1 MPLPIR
7 LAAEFP
13 PELTAIPL
21 EDIDPFYQN
30 KKTFIVIS
38 KGKDIFRFSA
48 EDSMWFLSPFS
59 PVRRVAI
66 HVLVHPL
73 FSLIIIVTIL
83 LNCLMM
89 ILPPSEKI
97 ESTEWVWVVSSG
109 VCYVPLTVI
118 LIIHFKYWLDIIT
131 RSQTAH
137 YNPITA
143 WSNPQD
149 LQSVM
154 FSNQTAYLTSRDHQL
169 FKRRI
174 ITAPDSTRVIP
185 TLFRVL
191 FTAIYTFESATKVM
205 GRGFVLTKF
214 TYLRD
219 AWNWLDFIVI
229 SLA

>member
-89 ILPPSEKI
+89 ILPPSERI
-97 ESTEWVWVVSSG
+97 ESTEWVSPSHHYQVLSKLQLMVQDLERYIWTEEFWWLILSS
-109 VCYVPLTVI
+109 CFDPLTVI
-118 LIIHFKYWLDIIT
+118 LIIHFKYCPDIT
-131 RSQTAH
+131 SRSQTDQG
-137 YNPITA
+137 I
-143 WSNPQD
+143 
-149 LQSVM
+149 
-154 FSNQTAYLTSRDHQL
+154 FSILY
-169 FKRRI
+169 
-174 ITAPDSTRVIP
+174 
-185 TLFRVL
+185 
-191 FTAIYTFESATKVM
+191 
-205 GRGFVLTKF
+205 KF
-214 TYLRD
+214 
-219 AWNWLDFIVI
+219 
-229 SLA
+229 SLLYMPSFSI